1 MSRPQRLAAVGR
13 RAAVGGDADRLRALA
28 DHGPVRVHRAR
39 LSTVAPSGGERDRRG
54 AHRGFGGGVCVEQ
67 PQQSHGRVG
76 RFSLSGPWLVGD
88 RLRFAAVHGLS
99 RAWLSGPSP

>member
-1 MSRPQRLAAVGR
+1 MSRPQRLAAVDR

-28 DHGPVRVHRAR
+28 HHGPVRVHRAR
-39 LSTVAPSGGERDRRG
+39 LGTVATSGGERDRRG
-54 AHRGFGGGVCVEQ
+54 AHRGFGGGVCAEQ
-67 PQQSHGRVG
+67 PQQNHGRVG
-76 RFSLSGPWLVGD
+76 RFSPAGPWLVGD